1 MTLRRPLCLCL
12 LLGAGALSAQ
22 AGAPAPAPG
31 DTVVVRPIGGR
42 YAGGWLRRLL
52 LGSDYRALWA
62 LPVSIPVLDLAGY
75 GGGLTPVSRGGG
87 QQTTSL
93 RLRAADGRE
102 FYFRSIDKDPS
113 PNLPPEL
120 LGTVVAGVVQDQV
133 SSALPTAPLV
143 VAPLLEAAGVPHG
156 TPELYILPDDPR
168 LGEHRAAL
176 AGLVGMLEPRI
187 AAGWAGAAE
196 VISGED
202 LFTRIERSPD
212 DRVDVQALLTAR
224 LVDILVGDWDRHRDQ
239 WSWMRGDGP
248 GPRRWIPVPRDR
260 DFAMVSYD
268 GLLLAIARMELPQ
281 LITFRPDY
289 PGTLGLT
296 WNGRELDRVFLTE
309 LEWPAWD
316 STAHAVQ
323 AAISDSVIEVAVS
336 RLPPEHRARI
346 GAALV
351 VALRARRD
359 DLPRAAARFYRML
372 AAEAE
377 VHATDA
383 DEVATVQPDGAD
395 GVEVSLRRGNEAGA
409 APYFVRR
416 YRRGETGEL
425 RLFLRGG
432 GDSVVVRGPRH
443 DGIRIR
449 VIGGAGEDALLDS
462 ARAGRLDMYDADGG
476 TVVRGRAGLDR
487 RPYVP
492 PPKRTPTE
500 IPPRDWGHRWQSGA
514 LLTGGPDIGVLL
526 GASRTLTTYG
536 FRSLPFASRHR
547 FRAGVATGPWTY
559 RADYKGE
566 FRRQNSSLRTEIH
579 LRASGID
586 VLRFHGFGNEL
597 PATGSKEFYRVTQQ
611 QYGLSLALAR
621 PLGRH
626 AEITVGAGGR
636 YVSTDDRAG
645 RYLTTLDPYGDGQ
658 FGVLGAHAEVSM
670 STRRVPGGATTGVDL
685 VLGGGVYP
693 AWWDVRK
700 AYGEGHAE
708 AVTTLNLPAPL
719 APSLHL
725 RLGGKRLWGSY
736 PYFDAAF
743 LGSGTTVRLGRENR
757 YAGDAAVWANSEL
770 RLRLGRLFVGAPGDF
785 GVLGLADV
793 GRVFLAGESSDQWH
807 GAAGGG
813 VWLSVL
819 DRSNVVS
826 ASVARSAERTALYF
840 QAGFGF

>member
-156 TPELYILPDDPR
+156 TPELYTLPDDPK

-176 AGLVGMLEPRI
+176 AGLIGMLEPRI

-309 LEWPAWD
+309 LEWPA
-316 STAHAVQ
+316 S
-323 AAISDSVIEVAVS
+323 
-336 RLPPEHRARI
+336 
-346 GAALV
+346 
-351 VALRARRD
+351 
-359 DLPRAAARFYRML
+359 
-372 AAEAE
+372 
-377 VHATDA
+377 
-383 DEVATVQPDGAD
+383 
-395 GVEVSLRRGNEAGA
+395 
-409 APYFVRR
+409 
-416 YRRGETGEL
+416 
-425 RLFLRGG
+425 
-432 GDSVVVRGPRH
+432 GP
-443 DGIRIR
+443 
-449 VIGGAGEDALLDS
+449 
-462 ARAGRLDMYDADGG
+462 
-476 TVVRGRAGLDR
+476 
-487 RPYVP
+487 
-492 PPKRTPTE
+492 
-500 IPPRDWGHRWQSGA
+500 
-514 LLTGGPDIGVLL
+514 
-526 GASRTLTTYG
+526 
-536 FRSLPFASRHR
+536 
-547 FRAGVATGPWTY
+547 
-559 RADYKGE
+559 
-566 FRRQNSSLRTEIH
+566 
-579 LRASGID
+579 
-586 VLRFHGFGNEL
+586 
-597 PATGSKEFYRVTQQ
+597 
-611 QYGLSLALAR
+611 
-621 PLGRH
+621 
-626 AEITVGAGGR
+626 
-636 YVSTDDRAG
+636 
-645 RYLTTLDPYGDGQ
+645 
-658 FGVLGAHAEVSM
+658 
-670 STRRVPGGATTGVDL
+670 GATTCPGPRPASTACSPPRPRCTPPTRTRWPRCSPTGPTAWRSPSAAATRPARHRTSCGGTGVAK
-685 VLGGGVYP
+685 LGNCASSSAAGET
-693 AWWDVRK
+693 AWWC
-700 AYGEGHAE
+700 AGHA
-708 AVTTLNLPAPL
+708 TTA
-719 APSLHL
+719 
-725 RLGGKRLWGSY
+725 
-736 PYFDAAF
+736 
-743 LGSGTTVRLGRENR
+743 SGCG
-757 YAGDAAVWANSEL
+757 
-770 RLRLGRLFVGAPGDF
+770 
-785 GVLGLADV
+785 
-793 GRVFLAGESSDQWH
+793 
-807 GAAGGG
+807 
-813 VWLSVL
+813 
-819 DRSNVVS
+819 
-826 ASVARSAERTALYF
+826 
-840 QAGFGF
+840 